1 MAKSKKAKKIKEF
14 IEAGNFKNIKE
25 VFEMAPPTPV
35 ANYLG
40 LNPDRFKKK
49 LAKPQEFRLRE
60 LYSIATYFEVA
71 EDLILQLAHGQYMGM
86 KMKPKKDKTINKL
99 S

>member
-1 MAKSKKAKKIKEF
+1 MAKSKKAKKIKEL
-14 IEAGNFKNIKE
+14 IEGGSFKYLKD
-25 VFEMAPPTPV
+25 VFEIAPTTPV

-40 LNPDRFKKK
+40 LNPERFKKK

-71 EDLILQLAHGQYMGM
+71 EDLILYLAHGQYVGM
-86 KMKPKKDKTINKL
+86 KTKPKKDKPIN
-99 S
+99 